1 MMKSHAVPEKRNWRE
16 DLVEKIFVD
25 ACLFLKV

>member
-1 MMKSHAVPEKRNWRE
+1 MKSHTVPEKRKWRE

-25 ACLFLKV
+25 ACIFLKV